1 MYEHIVTGGGSGST
15 RRLRLVAV
23 ADAERQRLERA
34 LHDGVQ
40 QDLIAVLVR
49 LQLAE
54 RLGVTDREALL
65 AVLDEVGRDV
75 REALDRVRVLA
86 NDVYPSLLETLGLRE
101 ALRSAAAGSGIAVIV
116 EAPDSGR
123 YPADVEAAMF
133 FCCRAS
139 LDQLAANRD
148 VLARA
153 TIRVEREERAL
164 RLAVQGAGVALDGGT
179 DAFVLVRERIEVLG
193 GVLTFNPASGGSE
206 RLVATVPLA

>member
-1 MYEHIVTGGGSGST
+1 MNTFVTGGNSGST
-15 RRLRLVAV
+15 RRRRLVAV

-54 RLGVTDREALL
+54 RLPATDREALL
-65 AVLDEVGRDV
+65 AVLDEIGRDV
-75 REALDRVRVLA
+75 QEALDRVRALA
-86 NDVYPSLLETLGLRE
+86 NNVYPSLLETLGLRE
-101 ALRSAAAGSGIAVIV
+101 ALRSAAAASGIAATV

-123 YPADVEAAMF
+123 YPADVEAALF

-139 LDQLAANRD
+139 LDQLAASRD
-148 VLARA
+148 AGARA
-153 TIRVEREERAL
+153 TIRIDREERAL
-164 RLAVQGAGVALDGGT
+164 RLAVHGGGVELDGGA

-193 GVLTFNPASGGSE
+193 GVLTFDPASGGSE

>member
-1 MYEHIVTGGGSGST
+1 MNTFVTRGGSGST

-23 ADAERQRLERA
+23 ADAERRRVERA

-54 RLGVTDREALL
+54 RLGAADREASL
-65 AVLDEVGRDV
+65 AVLDEIGRDV
-75 REALDRVRVLA
+75 QEALDRVRVLA

-101 ALRSAAAGSGIAVIV
+101 ALRSAAAAAGTAVTV

-123 YPADVEAAMF
+123 YPADVEAALF

-139 LDQLAANRD
+139 LDQLATSRD
-148 VLARA
+148 APARA
-153 TIRVEREERAL
+153 TIRIDREERAL
-164 RLAVQGAGVALDGGT
+164 RLAVQGAGVELDGGA
-179 DAFVLVRERIEVLG
+179 DAFVSS
-193 GVLTFNPASGGSE
+193 ASGS
-206 RLVATVPLA
+206 RCSAAL